1 MKNKYR
7 KAGSANGTLDGY
19 AIRAEEYAS
28 YLTRRN
34 RPAQVSLE
42 RIMNLAEKAQNYQ
55 YTRVNDSGNVVP
67 ENRSAR
73 KAGQEAQRQ
82 RCLDRIWKAYE
93 VVLSN
98 EVMHPSKT
106 GKDESW
112 NNAKQDS
119 ETKKWVSDPIYFYG
133 DEFEYVVGDELYG
146 MKAQGRTP
154 IRNSNYNGDEGGDE

>member
-1 MKNKYR
+1 MKNKHR
-7 KAGSANGTLDGY
+7 KANSAVGTLDSY
-19 AIRAEEYAS
+19 AIRAEEYSS

-42 RIMNLAEKAQNYQ
+42 RIMNLAEKAQKYVR
-55 YTRVNDSGNVVP
+55 TKVVNGKTY
-67 ENRSAR
+67 ER
-73 KAGQEAQRQ
+73 KTPADVAATESQREKV
-82 RCLDRIWKAYE
+82 LARIWAAYE
-93 VVLSN
+93 VVLNN
-98 EVMHPSKT
+98 EVMHPSKA

-133 DEFEYVVGDELYG
+133 DEFEHVVGDELYG

-154 IRNSNYNGDEGGDE
+154 IRNSNYNGDEGGSE